1 MFLEKIPR
9 LTSTLALRLT
19 LWYAAIFAVSSVVV
33 FAFVYVLVVGFI
45 AERTDEELRQDID
58 DYAALYAQEGLAR
71 VTREIVLDT
80 QGAEAEKVFSRL
92 WGEDR
97 RQLAAT
103 SLSAWPGLGRVPDK
117 ALRDIATGGVPVM
130 ETLRLPSR
138 EHRVRWIIGSI
149 GPGVALEIGQSLE
162 EDEAFVTEMLR
173 GFVLALAVVLL
184 FGGPIGW
191 FMARRALHGVKE
203 VTHAAKEIADGAL
216 DRRVPVGSQGDELD
230 DLART
235 FNTMLDRIQ
244 TLIVG
249 MHDMT
254 DNLAHDLR
262 SPLTRIRAAAEMSLI
277 NAEAHDARESLAV
290 NTIEECDRLL
300 EMLNTTLDIAEADS
314 GAARLNIDRLDL
326 SRIVLTACE
335 LFQTVAEDNRI
346 KLVIDVPE
354 RCIIQGDRQRLQ
366 RVIAN
371 LLDNAFKYTP
381 MDGRIGVA
389 LQLQN
394 QQIRLAIE
402 DTGIGIAPQD
412 LPRIFQRFYRC
423 DPSRSQPGIGLG
435 LSLARAFVRAHG
447 GEITVTSTQ
456 GVGSMF
462 TVVLPQSLAEPTPPT
477 PTSLEAQSESKKATA
492 WMLLPAC
499 KTLNE

>member
-1 MFLEKIPR
+1 MFSEKLPR
-9 LTSTLALRLT
+9 LQSTLALRLT
-19 LWYAAIFAVSSVVV
+19 FWYAAIFAVSSMIA
-33 FAFVYVLVVGFI
+33 FAFVYVLVVGFV

-58 DYAALYAQEGLAR
+58 DFAALYAHEGFAR
-71 VTREIVLDT
+71 VAREVVLDT
-80 QGAEAEKVFSRL
+80 QGEEAEKVFFRL
-92 WGEDR
+92 WGENR
-97 RQLAAT
+97 RLLTTT
-103 SLSAWPGLGRVPDK
+103 SLSAWTGLAPMPDK
-117 ALRDIATGGVPVM
+117 ALGDIAAGGQPIID
-130 ETLRLPSR
+130 TLELPSR

-149 GPGVALEIGQSLE
+149 GPGVTIEIGQSLE
-162 EDEAFVTEMLR
+162 DDEAFVAEMLH
-173 GFVLALAVVLL
+173 GFVLALAMVLL

-203 VTHAAKEIADGAL
+203 VTHAAKEIAEGAL

-230 DLART
+230 DLAST

-249 MHDMT
+249 MRDMT

-262 SPLTRIRAAAEMSLI
+262 SPLTRIRAVAEMSLVQ
-277 NAEAHDARESLAV
+277 AGVHDARESLAD
-290 NTIEECDRLL
+290 NTLAINTMEECDRLL

-314 GAARLNIDRLDL
+314 GAARLNIDRLDF
-326 SRIVLTACE
+326 SRLVLTACE
-335 LFQTVAEDNRI
+335 LYQTVAEDNRV

-354 RCIIQGDRQRLQ
+354 RCPIQADRQRLQ

-381 MDGRIGVA
+381 AEGRIRVA

-394 QQIRLAIE
+394 QQVKLAIE
-402 DTGIGIAPQD
+402 DTGIGIATQD

-423 DPSRSQPGIGLG
+423 DPSRSQQGIGLG

-447 GEITVTSTQ
+447 GEITVTSTR
-456 GVGSMF
+456 GVGSVF
-462 TVVLPQSLAEPTPPT
+462 TVVLPQSMAAL
-477 PTSLEAQSESKKATA
+477 TSLDEATQHPVVGHIEPNNAF
-492 WMLLPAC
+492 LI
-499 KTLNE
+499 

>member
-1 MFLEKIPR
+1 MFLEKLPR
-9 LTSTLALRLT
+9 LASTLALRLT
-19 LWYAAIFAVSSVVV
+19 LWYAAIFAVSSVVA

-45 AERTDEELRQDID
+45 AERTDEELREDITD
-58 DYAALYAQEGLAR
+58 FAALYAQEGIAR
-71 VTREIVLDT
+71 VGREIALDT
-80 QGAEAEKVFSRL
+80 QGEEAEKVFFRL
-92 WGEDR
+92 WGEDHR
-97 RQLAAT
+97 LLTTT
-103 SLSAWPGLGRVPDK
+103 SLSAWPGLARVPDK
-117 ALRDIATGGVPVM
+117 ALRDIAAGGQPIIN
-130 ETLRLPSR
+130 TLQLPSR

-149 GPGVALEIGQSLE
+149 APGVVIEIGQSLE
-162 EDEAFVTEMLR
+162 DDEDLVAEMLR
-173 GFVLALAVVLL
+173 GFVLALALVLL

-203 VTHAAKEIADGAL
+203 VTHAAKEIAEGAL

-249 MHDMT
+249 MRDMT

-277 NAEAHDARESLAV
+277 NAETHDARESLAV
-290 NTIEECDRLL
+290 NTLAVNTIDECDRLL

-335 LFQTVAEDNRI
+335 LFQTVAEDNLI
-346 KLVIDVPE
+346 KLVIEVPE
-354 RCIIQGDRQRLQ
+354 SCPIQGDRQRLQ

-381 MDGRIGVA
+381 ADGRIRVA

-394 QQIRLAIE
+394 QQVNLTIE
-402 DTGIGIAPQD
+402 DRGIGIATED

-423 DPSRSQPGIGLG
+423 DPSRSQQGIGLG

-447 GEITVTSTQ
+447 GDITVTSTK
-456 GVGSMF
+456 GVGSVF
-462 TVVLPQSLAEPTPPT
+462 TVVLPQSMAARTSLDEATQHPVVGVIQ
-477 PTSLEAQSESKKATA
+477 PTSNAFLI
-492 WMLLPAC
+492 
-499 KTLNE
+499 